1 MTKFFLITVLIL
13 ITLNTIS
20 AQDNLLNAT
29 RVIDITKKTN
39 DELSTENDKPL
50 DYGYVN
56 KRDILWS
63 KIVWE
68 FIDINQ
74 KINLPYFFPIKP
86 INTASHLKMPTFSLN
101 KKIEKIVVNIGAAK
115 EILTTVA
122 NGNSLKAINI
132 ATSAI
137 NPDVHLSI

>member
-1 MTKFFLITVLIL
+1 MNMTKFFLITVLIL
-13 ITLNTIS
+13 ITSNTIS

-39 DELSTENDKPL
+39 DELSIENDKPL

-74 KINLPYFFPIKP
+74 KINLPYYFPIKP
-86 INTASHLKMPTFSLN
+86 INNRRSLFDN
-101 KKIEKIVVNIGAAK
+101 LINGIRSGKIKDIYDDSYFETKLTNEEIEEKLSYVR
-115 EILTTVA
+115 T
-122 NGNSLKAINI
+122 
-132 ATSAI
+132 
-137 NPDVHLSI
+137 DVGDDG